1 MRKPVIF
8 AYAKTKIQ
16 SPCFRYIDSTIPQ
29 TIFCGSTAQFVLD
42 LIGNSK
48 DRFSRDKAQMFMVL
62 SVI

>member
-1 MRKPVIF
+1 MCLAFLFHV
-8 AYAKTKIQ
+8 
-16 SPCFRYIDSTIPQ
+16 SLDSTIPQ

-42 LIGNSK
+42 LVGNPK